1 MIPLIPLAVSMG
13 IGALNK
19 AISNRIDTH
28 SQIAAYKRKAAIDFD
43 YAQKTAAMNDSYQ
56 RNLTIDKASLEKASM
71 QNAGLSVA
79 SLNGGGFQN
88 VSSNAAMSAPS
99 GALPAQNSPDVMSG
113 VLQLLNGAV
122 LNKTVEKLTHEIQNI
137 DSDTDNKN
145 ANTSNKEAVTAGI
158 NLDNTKKQWLLEDE
172 DALSKLRNDFVFN
185 VFASK
190 YGPEDNADIT
200 APRSYKYMSQE
211 RMLAI
216 LGGNSTKVQQQDA
229 ENAKAMADTQ
239 QYVHEFNVY
248 KLFNDNPESAQA
260 VVDMTFANRDLLNE
274 ELRKLRNDN
283 DLFEKC
289 RQFYELAA
297 KLDVLKSRSEIV
309 KNYAEAEQLKS
320 LAKHYGEEM
329 RAIFGR
335 LQMDGDLA
343 KLDGVL
349 KLLDIK
355 GHKNALKF
363 NFDNIMS
370 DWIETGNLDLKA
382 LGVCIVGGI
391 GNTIQ
396 NAAPAAIGGGTAAAV
411 GRTRN
416 VTVTHTRK

>member
-19 AISNRIDTH
+19 VISNKIDTH

-99 GALPAQNSPDVMSG
+99 GALPVQNSPDVMSG

-122 LNKTVEKLTHEIQNI
+122 LNKTVDKLMHEIINI
-137 DSDTDNKN
+137 DADTDNKN
-145 ANTSNKEAVTAGI
+145 ADTSNKEAVTAGI
-158 NLDNTKKQWLLEDE
+158 DLDNTKKQWLLEDE

-297 KLDVLKSRSEIV
+297 QLDVLKTRSEIA
-309 KNYAEAEQLKS
+309 KNYAEATQLKE
-320 LAKHYGEEM
+320 LAKHYSDEM
-329 RAIFGR
+329 QSIWKR
-335 LQMDGDLA
+335 LEIDGNLA
-343 KLDGVL
+343 QLDGAL

-355 GHKNALKF
+355 GHKNALQF
-363 NFDNIMS
+363 DFDNIMS
-370 DWIETGNLDLKA
+370 DWINNGNLNKKA
-382 LGVCIVGGI
+382 LLVCLIGGA
-391 GNTIQ
+391 GKALQ
-396 NAAPAAIGGGTAAAV
+396 NAVPAAIGAGVGAGV

>member
-1 MIPLIPLAVSMG
+1 MLGLLGAAVGMG
-13 IGALNK
+13 MGALNK
-19 AISNRIDTH
+19 AISNKLDSI
-28 SQIAAYKRKAAIDFD
+28 SQISTYKKKAAID
-43 YAQKTAAMNDSYQ
+43 YSYTQKVAADNDKYQ
-56 RNLTIDKASLEKASM
+56 RDLIVDKASLEKVGM

-88 VSSNAAMSAPS
+88 TSSNAAMAAPS
-99 GALPAQNSPDVMSG
+99 GALPTQSSPDVMSG
-113 VLQLLNGAV
+113 ALQLLNGVV
-122 LNKTVEKLTHEIQNI
+122 LDKTVEKLAHEVQNI
-137 DSDTDNKN
+137 DADTDNKRADT
-145 ANTSNKEAVTAGI
+145 ANKGVVTSGVEM
-158 NLDNTKKQWLLEDE
+158 DNTKKQWLLEDE

-260 VVDMTFANRDLLNE
+260 VVDMTFYNRDKLYE
-274 ELRKLRNDN
+274 EVRKLKNDN
-283 DLFEKC
+283 ELFEKC
-289 RQFYELAA
+289 RGFYELAA
-297 KLDVLKSRSEIV
+297 KLDVLKSRSEIA
-309 KNYAEAEQLKS
+309 KNYAEATQLKA
-320 LAKHYGEEM
+320 LADNYGEQM

-355 GHKNALKF
+355 EKRKDLKF

-370 DWIETGNLDLKA
+370 EWIETGNLDLKA
-382 LGVCIVGGI
+382 LGVCIIGGI
-391 GNTIQ
+391 GKTIQ
-396 NAAPAAIGGGTAAAV
+396 NVAPAAIGGGTAAAV

>member
-1 MIPLIPLAVSMG
+1 MLNLLGAAVGMG
-13 IGALNK
+13 MGALNK
-19 AISNRIDTH
+19 AISNKLDSI
-28 SQIAAYKRKAAIDFD
+28 SQINTYKKKAAID
-43 YAQKTAAMNDSYQ
+43 YGYTQKVAADNDNYQ
-56 RNLTIDKASLEKASM
+56 RNLIVDKASLEKVGM

-88 VSSNAAMSAPS
+88 TSSNAAMAASP
-99 GALPAQNSPDVMSG
+99 GALPTQSSPDVMSG
-113 VLQLLNGAV
+113 ALQLLNISV
-122 LNKTVEKLTHEIQNI
+122 LNKTVEKLMHEIQNI

-145 ANTSNKEAVTAGI
+145 ADTSNKDAVTAGI
-158 NLDNTKKQWLLEDE
+158 DLDNTKKQWLLDDE

-200 APRSYKYMSQE
+200 APRSTKYMSQE

-239 QYVHEFNVY
+239 KYVYEFNVY
-248 KLFNDNPESAQA
+248 KLFCDNPESAQA
-260 VVDMTFANRDLLNE
+260 VVDMTLYKREQLFE
-274 ELRKLRNDN
+274 EVRKLRNDN
-283 DLFEKC
+283 DFFEKC
-289 RQFYELAA
+289 RKFYELATE
-297 KLDVLKSRSEIV
+297 LDVLKSRSEIV

-320 LAKHYGEEM
+320 LSKHYGEEM

-335 LQMDGDLA
+335 LQMDGELA
-343 KLDGVL
+343 KLDSLL

-355 GHKNALKF
+355 GHKNSLKF
-363 NFDNIMS
+363 NFDNIMNE
-370 DWIETGNLDLKA
+370 WLETGNLDLKA
-382 LGVCIVGGI
+382 LGICIVGGA
-391 GNTIQ
+391 GNALQ
-396 NAAPAAIGGGTAAAV
+396 NAVPSAIGAGVGAGV

>member
-1 MIPLIPLAVSMG
+1 MLNLLGAAASMG
-13 IGALNK
+13 MGALNK
-19 AISNRIDTH
+19 AISNKLDSI
-28 SQIAAYKRKAAIDFD
+28 SQISTYKKKSAID
-43 YAQKTAAMNDSYQ
+43 YGYTQKVAADNDKYQ
-56 RNLTIDKASLEKASM
+56 RDLIVDKASLEKVGM

-88 VSSNAAMSAPS
+88 TSSNAAMAAPS
-99 GALPAQNSPDVMSG
+99 GALPTQSSPDVMSG
-113 VLQLLNGAV
+113 ALQLLNGVV
-122 LNKTVEKLTHEIQNI
+122 LDKTVDKLTHEIKNI
-137 DSDTDNKN
+137 DADTDNKN
-145 ANTSNKEAVTAGI
+145 ADTSNKEAVTAGI
-158 NLDNTKKQWLLEDE
+158 DLDNTKKQWLIEDE

-239 QYVHEFNVY
+239 KFAYEFNVY
-248 KLFNDNPESAQA
+248 KLFCDNPESAQA
-260 VVDMTFANRDLLNE
+260 VVDMTLYKRDQLFE
-274 ELRKLRNDN
+274 EVRKLRNDN

-289 RQFYELAA
+289 KQFYELAA

-309 KNYAEAEQLKS
+309 KNYAESEQLKS

-335 LQMDGDLA
+335 LQMDDNLS

-355 GHKNALKF
+355 DHKNALKF
-363 NFDNIMS
+363 DFDNIMN

-382 LGVCIVGGI
+382 LGICIVGGT
-391 GNTIQ
+391 GKALQ
-396 NAAPAAIGGGTAAAV
+396 NAVPAAVGAGVGAGV

-416 VTVTHTRK
+416 ITVTHTRK

>member
-1 MIPLIPLAVSMG
+1 MLNLLGAAVSMG
-13 IGALNK
+13 MGALNK
-19 AISNRIDTH
+19 AISNKLDSI
-28 SQIAAYKRKAAIDFD
+28 SQISTYKKKAAID
-43 YAQKTAAMNDSYQ
+43 YNYTQKVAADNDKYQ
-56 RNLTIDKASLEKASM
+56 RNLIVDKASLEKVGM

-88 VSSNAAMSAPS
+88 TSSNAAMASPS
-99 GALPAQNSPDVMSG
+99 GSLPTQSSPDVMSG
-113 VLQLLNGAV
+113 ALQLLNGVV
-122 LNKTVEKLTHEIQNI
+122 LDKTVEKLMHEIRNI
-137 DSDTDNKN
+137 DEDTDNKRSDTN
-145 ANTSNKEAVTAGI
+145 NKDAVTAGI

-190 YGPEDNADIT
+190 YGPGDNADIT
-200 APRSYKYMSQE
+200 APRSYKYMSQD

-229 ENAKAMADTQ
+229 ENVKAMADTQ
-239 QYVHEFNVY
+239 KFTYEFNVY
-248 KLFNDNPESAQA
+248 KLFCDNPESAQA
-260 VVDMTFANRDLLNE
+260 VVDMTLYKRDQLFE
-274 ELRKLRNDN
+274 EVRKLRNDN

-289 RQFYELAA
+289 KQFYELAA

-320 LAKHYGEEM
+320 LSKHYEEEM

-355 GHKNALKF
+355 GHKKALKF
-363 NFDNIMS
+363 DFDNIMS
-370 DWIETGNLDLKA
+370 DWLETGSLDLKA
-382 LGVCIVGGI
+382 LGICIVGGI
-391 GNTIQ
+391 GKTIQ

>member
-1 MIPLIPLAVSMG
+1 MLNLLGAAVGMG
-13 IGALNK
+13 VSALNK
-19 AISNRIDTH
+19 AISNRIDSN
-28 SQIAAYKRKAAIDFD
+28 SQIRTYNRKAAVD
-43 YAQKTAAMNDSYQ
+43 YMYTQKVAADNDNYQ
-56 RNLTIDKASLEKASM
+56 RNLIVDKASLEKVGM

-88 VSSNAAMSAPS
+88 TSSNAAMAAPS
-99 GALPAQNSPDVMSG
+99 GALPTQSSPDIMSG
-113 VLQLLNGAV
+113 VLQLLNGVV
-122 LNKTVEKLTHEIQNI
+122 LDKTVEKLAHEIQNI
-137 DSDTDNKN
+137 DSDTDSKR
-145 ANTSNKEAVTAGI
+145 ADISNKEAVTAGI
-158 NLDNTKKQWLLEDE
+158 NLDNTRKQWQIEDE

-190 YGPEDNADIT
+190 YSPEDDADIT
-200 APRSYKYMSQE
+200 APRSYKYMSEE

-229 ENAKAMADTQ
+229 DNAKAMADTQ
-239 QYVHEFNVY
+239 KFVYEFNVY
-248 KLFNDNPESAQA
+248 KLFCDNPESAQA
-260 VVDMTFANRDLLNE
+260 VVDMTLYNRDKLFE
-274 ELRKLRNDN
+274 EVRKLRNDN

-289 RQFYELAA
+289 KEFYELAT

-309 KNYAEAEQLKS
+309 KNYAEATQLKA
-320 LAKHYGEEM
+320 LAHNYSEQM

-355 GHKNALKF
+355 EKRKVLKF
-363 NFDNIMS
+363 DFDNIMS
-370 DWIETGNLDLKA
+370 EWLETGNLDLKA
-382 LGVCIVGGI
+382 LGVCIVGGVAK
-391 GNTIQ
+391 TIQ

-411 GRTRN
+411 GRNRN

>member
-1 MIPLIPLAVSMG
+1 MLNLLGAAIGAGV
-13 IGALNK
+13 GALNK
-19 AISNRIDTH
+19 AISNKLDSI
-28 SQIAAYKRKAAIDFD
+28 SQINTYKKKAAID
-43 YAQKTAAMNDSYQ
+43 YGYTQKVAADNDKYQ
-56 RNLTIDKASLEKASM
+56 RDLIVDKASLEKVGM

-88 VSSNAAMSAPS
+88 TSSNAAMAAPS
-99 GALPAQNSPDVMSG
+99 GALPTQSSPDVMSG
-113 VLQLLNGAV
+113 VLQLLNGFV
-122 LNKTVEKLTHEIQNI
+122 LDKTVEKLSHEIQNI
-137 DSDTDNKN
+137 DEDTENKRADTDNKD
-145 ANTSNKEAVTAGI
+145 AVTTGI

-190 YGPEDNADIT
+190 YGPEDNANIT

-297 KLDVLKSRSEIV
+297 QLDVLKTRSEIV
-309 KNYAEAEQLKS
+309 KNYAEATQLKE
-320 LAKHYGEEM
+320 LAKHYSDEM
-329 RAIFGR
+329 QSIWKR
-335 LQMDGDLA
+335 LEIDGNLA
-343 KLDGVL
+343 QLDGAL

-355 GHKNALKF
+355 GHKNALQ
-363 NFDNIMS
+363 FDFENIMS
-370 DWIETGNLDLKA
+370 DWINNGNLRKKA
-382 LGVCIVGGI
+382 LLVCLIGGA
-391 GNTIQ
+391 GKALQ
-396 NAAPAAIGGGTAAAV
+396 NAVPAAIGAGVGAGV